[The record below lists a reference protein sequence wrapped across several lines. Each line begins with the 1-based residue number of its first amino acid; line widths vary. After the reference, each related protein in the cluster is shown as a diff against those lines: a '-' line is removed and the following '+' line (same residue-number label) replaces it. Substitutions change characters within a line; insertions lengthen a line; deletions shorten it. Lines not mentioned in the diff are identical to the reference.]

1 MALHRTFFFSTVLLI
16 AIGSALPSRAI
27 AGMPRGAELSAN
39 EQDADPETGVT
50 TALGNAELRIDG
62 YRILG
67 RADRIDVDPGRN
79 EIQFT
84 GHALITIG
92 DARYESEQVRC
103 SLDFETC
110 AALTADAAAALPL
123 ATEQSAPQPWPA
135 PAGSGAT
142 INP

>member
-1 MALHRTFFFSTVLLI
+1 MALHRSFFLSMAALI
-16 AIGSALPSRAI
+16 VFGSALPSRAT

-50 TALGNAELRIDG
+50 TARGNAELRIDG

-79 EIQFT
+79 EIQFS
-84 GHALITIG
+84 GHALITVG
-92 DARYESEQVRC
+92 DERYESEQVKC

-110 AALTADAAAALPL
+110 APMAADTAAALPQ
-123 ATEQSAPQPWPA
+123 ATPQTWPA
-135 PAGSGAT
+135 PAGSGAI